1 MNTDDNLNNT
11 SNILFTENNTTN
23 ILLAEKL
30 RPTKNSMHLL
40 MGPAKKIW
48 HRDLQQW
55 KNQHKFHLILWGP
68 PGSGK
73 TTLAKLLGETSDLPF
88 IMLSAVRDGVKEIR
102 AAVSQ
107 CSVPPILFIDE
118 IHRLS
123 RNQQDAL
130 LPILE
135 YSEAWLIGATTEA
148 PTTELSAPFLSRVRC
163 LYIAPLKEEDIL
175 EALAQGLEFLINEQP
190 HLFQNKETN
199 YLSYIKNTCFEKIAH
214 MSGGDLRFSLN
225 LLENICNCQST
236 EEENEVFQNTL
247 KSFTTKN
254 HYDYISAMIKSM
266 RGSDPDAAL
275 FYAITALD
283 KGEDP
288 LFLTRRCIIFAS
300 EDVGNADPQA
310 LTLAMSAYKAIE
322 AVGMPEGRIP
332 LAQCV
337 TYLASTYK
345 SNRAYKAID
354 KVRKW
359 RQSAED
365 NGLSIQPPIEIT
377 LKGSSKYKYPHD
389 YDNSFVTF
397 NYLPESISQIKRNEK
412 KPAYLP
418 TEYGVEGRLKNRLAE
433 LWKKK

>member
-1 MNTDDNLNNT
+1 M
-11 SNILFTENNTTN
+11 STENKNLTKHF
-23 ILLAEKL
+23 LLAEKL
-30 RPTKNSMHLL
+30 RPTKNSIHFLI
-40 MGPAKKIW
+40 GPAKKIW
-48 HRDLQQW
+48 DRELAHWQNNR
-55 KNQHKFHLILWGP
+55 KYHLILWGP

-73 TTLAKLLGETSDLPF
+73 TTLARLLGETSELPF

-102 AAVSQ
+102 AAVNR
-107 CSVPPILFIDE
+107 CNTPPLLFIDE

-135 YSEAWLIGATTEA
+135 YSEAWLVGATTES

-163 LYIAPLKEEDIL
+163 IFNAPLSNEDIELTL
-175 EALAQGLEFLINEQP
+175 EQGLKFLLQTEPQI
-190 HLFQNKETN
+190 FQNKVTN
-199 YLSYIKNTCFEKIAH
+199 YSNYIKNNYFKKIAH
-214 MSGGDLRFSLN
+214 LSAGDLRLSLN
-225 LLENICNCQST
+225 LLENICYCESL
-236 EEENEVFQNTL
+236 EEENEVLQNTL

-254 HYDYISAMIKSM
+254 HYDFISAMIKSM

-288 LFLTRRCIIFAS
+288 LFLSRRCIIFAS
-300 EDVGNADPQA
+300 EDIGNADPQA
-310 LTLAMSAYKAIE
+310 LTLAISTYNAIE

-345 SNRAYKAID
+345 SNKAYQAID
-354 KVRKW
+354 KVRLW
-359 RQSAED
+359 RQQAEEL
-365 NGLSIQPPIEIT
+365 GHSIQPPIELT
-377 LKGSSKYKYPHD
+377 QKGKEQYKYPPD
-389 YDNSFVTF
+389 FENSFVNL
-397 NYLPESISQIKRNEK
+397 NYLPESILKLKRAEK
-412 KPAYLP
+412 KPAYMP
-418 TEYGVEGRLKNRLAE
+418 SDYGVESRLKARLAD